1 MTDIETERHDLER
14 MAYEE
19 AEKLRKINLE
29 KLEAER
35 LHQIKVHDERERSLY
50 DQLNKL
56 DRDEEERR
64 RNR

>member
-1 MTDIETERHDLER
+1 MADVETERQRLER
-14 MAYEE
+14 LAYEE
-19 AEKLRKINLE
+19 AERMRRINME

-35 LHQIKVHDERERSLY
+35 LEIIKMHDERERALY
-50 DQLNKL
+50 EQLNRL

>member
-1 MTDIETERHDLER
+1 MERH
-14 MAYEE
+14 AYEE
-19 AEKLRKINLE
+19 AEKLRRINME

-35 LHQIKVHDERERSLY
+35 LQQMKIHDERERSLY

>member
-1 MTDIETERHDLER
+1 LTDIETERHALER
-14 MAYEE
+14 HAYDE
-19 AEKLRKINLE
+19 AEKLRRINME
-29 KLEAER
+29 RLEAER
-35 LHQIKVHDERERSLY
+35 LQQMKVHDERERSLY